1 MASSFFYC
9 GVGLALLGALS
20 FIRPLRVL
28 RIRHRRTGLLVFVAG
43 LGMAVVT
50 ALFPSRLT
58 RAAVTGSPADN
69 RLDTLM
75 PEFHF
80 DERHEVVVEA
90 PAERVYKAI
99 KEVRP
104 GEIRLLRV
112 LTGLRT
118 LRLARVFGRVP
129 PLASQP
135 PMLTVSERG
144 GFILLAEDP
153 GREIV
158 QGKCGQFWRL
168 RNGGDCPGVDSPQTF
183 LSFRDPG
190 YAKAAINFR
199 VVPEG
204 AACRVITETR
214 ILATDDGARRRF
226 AAYWRAIY
234 PGSALIRVSWLDAI
248 KRRAETPANGP

>member
-1 MASSFFYC
+1 MASWVLY
-9 GVGLALLGALS
+9 GGLGLALLGALS
-20 FIRPLRVL
+20 LIRPLRSL
-28 RIRHRRTGLLVFVAG
+28 RICNRRTGMLVLAAG
-43 LGMAVVT
+43 VGIAVGT
-50 ALFPSRLT
+50 ALLPSRLV
-58 RAAVTGSPADN
+58 RAAATASRVDSRIDAF
-69 RLDTLM
+69 L

-80 DERHEVVVEA
+80 DEHHEVVVNA

-104 GEIRLLRV
+104 GEIRLLML

-118 LRLARVFGRVP
+118 LRPDRVFGRVP

-135 PMLTVSERG
+135 PMLTVSQRS
-144 GFILLAEDP
+144 GFLLLAEDA

-158 QGKCGQFWRL
+158 QGACGQFWRL
-168 RNGGDCPGVDSPQTF
+168 RKGGDCPGVDSPEAF
-183 LSFRDPG
+183 LAFQEPG

-214 ILATDDGARRRF
+214 ILATDDRARRRF
-226 AAYWRAIY
+226 GAYWRAIY
-234 PGSALIRVSWLDAI
+234 PGSALIRITWLDAI
-248 KRRAETPANGP
+248 KRRAETPGY